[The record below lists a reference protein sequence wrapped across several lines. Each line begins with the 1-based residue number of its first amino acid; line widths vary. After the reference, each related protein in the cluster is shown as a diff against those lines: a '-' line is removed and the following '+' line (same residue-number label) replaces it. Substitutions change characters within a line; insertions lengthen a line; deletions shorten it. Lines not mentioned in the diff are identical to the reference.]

1 MQAHAIFMPNY
12 IFLLLISELIN
23 RQSVENPNSI
33 SSVKKSDSKIATSFR
48 SDFSALME
56 SDKEGFHEPAA
67 EPTPD
72 ANLTARF
79 IR

>member
-1 MQAHAIFMPNY
+1 MQFSCQIIF
-12 IFLLLISELIN
+12 FLAISELIN
-23 RQSVENPNSI
+23 QLSVENPNSI